1 MDTPSNWVS
10 IMNPRYEES
19 QISAIRLKEFQSAPE
34 KIKLIAIPVP
44 WDLPDPGVY
53 SITLTATAGELSNSI
68 ELKAEVTAR
77 YGLELFTET
86 GRLNSKATAGEENHV
101 AFKVRNSGTSTI
113 DKVTLSSFKPEGWVI
128 TFNPENIENLEPGF
142 AQDLDVVLEPPEK
155 AIAGDY
161 SITLNSDSPKANDDV
176 ELRVTVVTPTIWG
189 WVGIGIVLAVIVGLA
204 LLFRQ
209 LGRR

>member
-1 MDTPSNWVS
+1 
-10 IMNPRYEES
+10 
-19 QISAIRLKEFQSAPE
+19 LKEFQSAPE

-53 SITLTATAGELSNSI
+53 TITLTATSGDLTNSI
-68 ELKAEVTAR
+68 DLKAEITAK
-77 YGLELFTET
+77 YELELYTET
-86 GRLNSKATAGEENHV
+86 GRMNSKATAGEENHV
-101 AFKVRNSGTSTI
+101 AFKIRNSGTATI
-113 DKVTLSSFKPEGWVI
+113 DKVTLSSRKPEGWVV

-142 AQDLDVVLEPPEK
+142 AQDLDVVIEPPDK

-161 SITLNSDSPKANDDV
+161 SLNLNADSAEARDDL
-176 ELRVTVVTPTIWG
+176 ELRVTVITPTIWG
-189 WVGIGIVLAVIVGLA
+189 WVGIGIVLAVIVALA

>member
-1 MDTPSNWVS
+1 M
-10 IMNPRYEES
+10 
-19 QISAIRLKEFQSAPE
+19 
-34 KIKLIAIPVP
+34 
-44 WDLPDPGVY
+44 
-53 SITLTATAGELSNSI
+53 
-68 ELKAEVTAR
+68 
-77 YGLELFTET
+77 
-86 GRLNSKATAGEENHV
+86 
-101 AFKVRNSGTSTI
+101 
-113 DKVTLSSFKPEGWVI
+113 
-128 TFNPENIENLEPGF
+128 
-142 AQDLDVVLEPPEK
+142 EPPEK